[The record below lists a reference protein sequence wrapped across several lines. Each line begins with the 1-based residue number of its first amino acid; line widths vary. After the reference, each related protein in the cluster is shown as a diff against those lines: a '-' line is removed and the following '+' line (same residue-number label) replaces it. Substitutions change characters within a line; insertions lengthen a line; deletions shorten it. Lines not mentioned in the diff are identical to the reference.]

1 MFEDAIITV
10 SHRKGIGGMS
20 TKAMVHSR
28 LALSPSEAALAI
40 GISRN
45 KMYDLLKTDGF
56 PCKHIG
62 GRIVIPV
69 EALKRWLENGDSHEA
84 LL

>member
-1 MFEDAIITV
+1 
-10 SHRKGIGGMS
+10 MS
-20 TKAMVHSR
+20 TKSMVHSK
-28 LALSPSEAALAI
+28 LALSPLEAAQAI

-45 KMYDLLKTDGF
+45 KMYDLLKTDSF
-56 PCKHIG
+56 PCKRIG

-69 EALKRWLENGDSHEA
+69 DALKKWLENGDSHEA